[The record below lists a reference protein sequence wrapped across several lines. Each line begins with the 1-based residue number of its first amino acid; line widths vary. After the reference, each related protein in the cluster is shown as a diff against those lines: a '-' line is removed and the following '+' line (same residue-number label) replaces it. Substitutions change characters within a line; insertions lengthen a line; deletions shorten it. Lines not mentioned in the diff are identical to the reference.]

1 MMKKK
6 KMMMTTTLQKPRMMM
21 TVMKITPLKKM
32 MMTVMRMAAEE
43 TEPALPKNVAAPP
56 PTAPPPPTTPPPP
69 KPTPGVCTFLPFDTP
84 DDVDVYFDGSY
95 EEIPV
100 PSGVKIMYKCQE
112 GWFSSGKSWSIGKCG
127 KDGRFDIEPLSECST
142 EKISKDDDKKKA
154 TKGKTHAPQQGDC
167 EKLPFDTPEGVE
179 VFFDNGFTEPPVP
192 RGSQIYYH
200 CEEGHFPDGKTWH
213 IGSCKGGEFTISP
226 LEECS
231 TDKVEKPDADKPTKA
246 KKSGVKRSPQ
256 KG

>member
-1 MMKKK
+1 MKMMMM
-6 KMMMTTTLQKPRMMM
+6 MMMTTTLQKPRMMM
-21 TVMKITPLKKM
+21 TVMKITPLEKMM

-43 TEPALPKNVAAPP
+43 SEPALPKNVAAPP

-142 EKISKDDDKKKA
+142 EKISKDD
-154 TKGKTHAPQQGDC
+154 
-167 EKLPFDTPEGVE
+167 
-179 VFFDNGFTEPPVP
+179 
-192 RGSQIYYH
+192 
-200 CEEGHFPDGKTWH
+200 
-213 IGSCKGGEFTISP
+213 
-226 LEECS
+226 
-231 TDKVEKPDADKPTKA
+231 
-246 KKSGVKRSPQ
+246 
-256 KG
+256 